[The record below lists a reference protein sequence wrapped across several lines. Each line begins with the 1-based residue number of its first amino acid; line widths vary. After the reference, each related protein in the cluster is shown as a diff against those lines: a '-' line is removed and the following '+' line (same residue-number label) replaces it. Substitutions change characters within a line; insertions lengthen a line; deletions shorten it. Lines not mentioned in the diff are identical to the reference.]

1 MLRGSHSL
9 TTTTGYGHGHDPKPC
24 APTDGIPNM
33 ENFLTLDS

>member
-9 TTTTGYGHGHDPKPC
+9 TTTTGYGHGPKPC